1 MEDERAQDLIDRHRE
16 AWQSATKHPFLDGA
30 REGSLSQNAFET
42 WLVQDYLFVTDGLAF
57 QSHIVAR
64 APRRDQGLLINGL
77 AALEA
82 ELGWFE
88 EQAGRW
94 NLKLDTSR
102 HSTTEAYR
110 DFLNSLEPDAYP
122 TKITALW
129 ALERVYLES
138 WRNAAPGHPDY
149 REFVEH
155 WTTPEFAVYV
165 AGLGEAADDALEAAD
180 ESERERAEAAFVEI
194 VRLERE
200 FWEMAIEEE
209 GG

>member
-1 MEDERAQDLIDRHRE
+1 MKDGRTQDLIDRHRE

-88 EQAGRW
+88 DQAGRW
-94 NLKLDTSR
+94 DLKLDAPR

-110 DFLNSLEPDAYP
+110 DFLNSLEHDPYP
-122 TKITALW
+122 AKITALW

-138 WRNAAPGHPDY
+138 WINATPGHLNY

-155 WTTPEFAVYV
+155 WTTPEFAGYV
-165 AGLGEAADDALEAAD
+165 AGLEEAADDTLEAAD
-180 ESERERAEAAFVEI
+180 KSERERAEAVFVEI
-194 VRLERE
+194 IRLERE
-200 FWEMAIEEE
+200 FWEMALGEE
-209 GG
+209 GE